1 MQAQLL
7 MITYLIKGRLG
18 SAASAVPRAVGNAKA
33 WAEGWVPPPLS

>member
-18 SAASAVPRAVGNAKA
+18 SAVTRAVGNAKA